1 MRLGFVQIHFVFYDT
16 ALYKCGTLSV
26 SGPQSQQEL
35 ALPPRPGPYEAV
47 PQLYA
52 AGPPSSVTLRFLR
65 GHCAVLTRELHHQQ
79 AYNQFNLHTCPNDL
93 NS

>member
-1 MRLGFVQIHFVFYDT
+1 MHSGYEQIHFVFYDT
-16 ALYKCGTLSV
+16 ALYKCMMILLV
-26 SGPQSQQEL
+26 SEVPDSAGARAPASSGL
-35 ALPPRPGPYEAV
+35 YEAV

-79 AYNQFNLHTCPNDL
+79 ATINQCLH
-93 NS
+93 SY

>member
-1 MRLGFVQIHFVFYDT
+1 MRPLMKVGVLLGRRPIGV
-16 ALYKCGTLSV
+16 TLK
-26 SGPQSQQEL
+26 SQQEL

-79 AYNQFNLHTCPNDL
+79 AYNQFNSPHVP
-93 NS
+93 